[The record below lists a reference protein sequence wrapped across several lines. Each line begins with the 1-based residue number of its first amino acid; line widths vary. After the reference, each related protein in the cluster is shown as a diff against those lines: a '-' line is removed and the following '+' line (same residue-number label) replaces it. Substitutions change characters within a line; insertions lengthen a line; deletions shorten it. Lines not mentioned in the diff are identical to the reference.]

1 MTVLF
6 AIWRVSRRTASL
18 LDEALAGA
26 GMTASEF
33 AVHSLLRV
41 SGPLSVTEVAARSG
55 APLTT
60 VSQQLKRLERRGHL
74 SRAPH
79 PDDARVVLLSL
90 SSDGVEAHERAA
102 PAFRDLLERVED
114 ALGSDLEQVD
124 YSLGRLNAV
133 LAGIAGEDRPVE
145 EARPDTARA
154 HGVAYTGDA
163 LDDRQEAEV
172 RRYIDWVRTRDG

>member
-6 AIWRVSRRTASL
+6 AIWRVSRRTGSL

-26 GMTASEF
+26 GMTATEF

-41 SGPLSVTEVAARSG
+41 AGPLSVTEVAARSG

-74 SRAPH
+74 RREPH

-90 SSDGVEAHERAA
+90 SPEGEEAHERAA
-102 PAFRDLLERVED
+102 PAFRDLLERIEG

-124 YSLGRLNAV
+124 YSLDRLNAV
-133 LAGIAGEDRPVE
+133 LAGIAGEGPPAE
-145 EARPDTARA
+145 EARPDSARA
-154 HGVAYTGDA
+154 HGVAYTGAPLDA
-163 LDDRQEAEV
+163 AQEDEV
-172 RRYIDWVRTRDG
+172 RRFIDWVRARDA